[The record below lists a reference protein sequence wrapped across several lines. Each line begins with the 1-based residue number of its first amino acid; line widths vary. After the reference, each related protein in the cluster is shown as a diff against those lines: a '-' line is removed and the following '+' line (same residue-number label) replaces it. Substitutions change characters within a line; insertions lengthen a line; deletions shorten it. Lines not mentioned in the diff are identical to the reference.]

1 MSSEVLTVFH
11 HNTRQYECCTVRK
24 QETFSE
30 KMLFTTP
37 VKFRFYFRFRV
48 SEINKSNTVNPVIIS
63 AYSLTMD
70 TEELILCTH
79 CNKEVAKANYDLH
92 EPHCKRFLC
101 KCPDCND
108 TIPRDQLEEHKT
120 EQHAQVKCKMCNK
133 KMERRH
139 LLDHQKDE
147 CSERLQVCEFCQLEL
162 PLSNL
167 KEHRVSCG
175 SRTELCSDCDRYVK
189 LRDQLNHAQIC
200 STTTPATSKDL
211 VPEEDASD
219 TDEPMLQCQNCLTYI
234 SSDKLEDHQLRCK
247 YQIFQNAD
255 DDEDDDSDEKFKAG
269 NASASDAADFSFS
282 ALQKTKR
289 DRNIDMD
296 LNKISSCPLCH
307 LALPVKT
314 LEWHEKKCE
323 LYKHL
328 NLA

>member
-1 MSSEVLTVFH
+1 
-11 HNTRQYECCTVRK
+11 
-24 QETFSE
+24 
-30 KMLFTTP
+30 
-37 VKFRFYFRFRV
+37 
-48 SEINKSNTVNPVIIS
+48 
-63 AYSLTMD
+63 MD

-139 LLDHQKDE
+139 LLDHEKDE
-147 CSERLQVCEFCQLEL
+147 CPERPQICEFCQLEL

-175 SRTELCSDCDRYVK
+175 SRTELCSDCGRYVK
-189 LRDQLNHAQIC
+189 LMDQLDHAQIC
-200 STTTPATSKDL
+200 STTTPTTSKDL
-211 VPEEDASD
+211 VPEDDASE
-219 TDEPMLQCQNCLTYI
+219 TDEPTMLQCQNCLRYI
-234 SSDKLEDHQLRCK
+234 SSDKLKDHRLGCN
-247 YQIFQNAD
+247 QILQNAD
-255 DDEDDDSDEKFKAG
+255 YEDDDSDENFEAG
-269 NASASDAADFSFS
+269 NASAPGAADFSFS
-282 ALQKTKR
+282 TLQKTKR
-289 DRNIDMD
+289 DKHIDMD
-296 LNKISSCPLCH
+296 LDKISSCPLCH